1 MEFRSRQRSE
11 RTRSTTSSGYAIPK
25 IRSIISSGDSTYNR
39 LNECNYMNTSFM
51 TESQSPSFIDDEQ
64 LDENSAVMQSAK
76 MQVIFE
82 KMANGHQ
89 ENTGSMDSTSTS
101 HSYINVVEGGGRSL
115 LSDSLTSSGYTKP
128 NQDIRKHLNDV
139 LKKIPKSRGKVSR

>member
-1 MEFRSRQRSE
+1 
-11 RTRSTTSSGYAIPK
+11 
-25 IRSIISSGDSTYNR
+25 
-39 LNECNYMNTSFM
+39 M

-89 ENTGSMDSTSTS
+89 KNTGSMDSTSTS